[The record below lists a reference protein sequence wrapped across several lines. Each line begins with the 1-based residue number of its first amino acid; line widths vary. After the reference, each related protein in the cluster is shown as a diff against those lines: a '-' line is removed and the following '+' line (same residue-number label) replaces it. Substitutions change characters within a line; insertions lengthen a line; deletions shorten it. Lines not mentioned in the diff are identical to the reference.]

1 MSDQVTRR
9 DWVKTVGVVG
19 AGMLVA
25 PNAVP
30 PVPAPRIERVRTVYA
45 PGDIVDLVSTSDV
58 YTPARGRSFM
68 RFSFDFPEPSVAF
81 GDHRFG
87 FLVFTEENT
96 YALDRSRMR
105 ASGTGDALELTCD
118 GFTWAGGQ
126 EKAPGKLT
134 ATFRRTGTTIEWDV
148 VAEMSR
154 PIKTVTTVIRDV
166 PRGKIAV
173 GGGAP
178 IDPGEG
184 DILAGYTFGA
194 TSMPAPTTPTV
205 LTQSRLVT

>member
-19 AGMLVA
+19 AGMLVPVPELRA
-25 PNAVP
+25 DGAARIEPPND
-30 PVPAPRIERVRTVYA
+30 VPAPPAPQIERVRTVHA

-105 ASGTGDALELTCD
+105 ANGTGDALELTCD
-118 GFTWAGGQ
+118 GFTWAGGF
-126 EKAPGKLT
+126 
-134 ATFRRTGTTIEWDV
+134 TFTGWPS
-148 VAEMSR
+148 ASR
-154 PIKTVTTVIRDV
+154 ARD
-166 PRGKIAV
+166 
-173 GGGAP
+173 
-178 IDPGEG
+178 
-184 DILAGYTFGA
+184 
-194 TSMPAPTTPTV
+194 
-205 LTQSRLVT
+205 Q